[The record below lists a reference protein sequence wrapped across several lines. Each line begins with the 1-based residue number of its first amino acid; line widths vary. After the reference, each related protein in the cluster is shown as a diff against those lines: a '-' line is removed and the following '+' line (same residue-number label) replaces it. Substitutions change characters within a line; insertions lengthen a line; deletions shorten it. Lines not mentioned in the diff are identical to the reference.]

1 MSLHISC
8 KNRTLLVK
16 VAGEIDLVTA
26 PDFRESIDNAM
37 KEMMGINLLVDM
49 SQVSFIDSSG
59 VAVILGR
66 FRRIQDQGGLMILYG
81 MNANTKRILDL
92 SGILSFIPFSTTEA
106 EAWHIIKKKSVK
118 EA

>member
-1 MSLHISC
+1 MSLQISC

-16 VAGEIDLVTA
+16 VIGEIDLVSA
-26 PDFRESIDNAM
+26 PDFRESVDNAM
-37 KEMMGINLLVDM
+37 KEMIGTNLLVDM

-66 FRRIQDQGGLMILYG
+66 FRRIQEKDGLMILYG
-81 MNANTKRILDL
+81 MNPNTQRILDL

-106 EAWHIIKKKSVK
+106 EAWCLIKKKSVK